1 MEKPIKLW
9 NRNREKKEKEP
20 ETIGGMLRRKHRRK
34 YLLLAGCNL
43 VIIGLLLW
51 QLVTTRMRMEQLDN
65 QLTYLMD
72 TNSTIQGEVSSL
84 QSNIQ
89 STLDEEASIISD
101 YSIETTNVDFAFGTY
116 DVTVHVRPKEYTDNT
131 QAVVYFGTNEYWL
144 QMADNEFTGS
154 MTLNL
159 SDSYDGNV
167 SFLFI
172 NGEKKSTEVLKD
184 YEDYSHVFD
193 KVLYGNLGK
202 FPSYKDGKLKLEG
215 DTQFYLNGNDTF
227 SFKNCNLVVTAGT
240 EEIYRGNMLTG
251 EVVSKKNTDTD
262 NGSDSGPDAGTNPD
276 LDTGNSD
283 NSNPVSDF
291 SNAIN
296 QMIEPDTETSAMI
309 GEEVPVTE
317 QEGTFSVSDVLEV
330 AQDTKVTIRLEAESE
345 DGFVFNYV
353 IFEGRTALPDEEKP
367 DVHVDGW
374 QKAEDYLPYVY
385 TVQDT
390 KGGTRTFE

>member
-1 MEKPIKLW
+1 MKLW
-9 NRNREKKEKEP
+9 NRNRKKKEKEP
-20 ETIGGMLRRKHRRK
+20 ETIGSMLRRKRK
-34 YLLLAGCNL
+34 RSYLLLAGAN
-43 VIIGLLLW
+43 VIIIGLLLW
-51 QLVTTRMRMEQLDN
+51 QLVTTRMRMDQLDN

-72 TNSTIQGEVSSL
+72 TNSTIQGAVSSL

-116 DVTVHVRPKEYTDNT
+116 DVTVHVKPKEYTDNT

-144 QMADNEFTGS
+144 EMADNEFSGS

-184 YEDYSHVFD
+184 YVDYPHVFD

-202 FPSYKDGKLKLEG
+202 FPSYKDGKLKIEG
-215 DTQFYLNGNDTF
+215 DTQYYLNGNDTF
-227 SFKNCNLVVTAGT
+227 TFKSCDLVVTAGT

-251 EVVSKKNTDTD
+251 EVISKKAGDDANSSDP
-262 NGSDSGPDAGTNPD
+262 GSDAGTNPD
-276 LDTGNSD
+276 SDSGNSD
-283 NSNPVSDF
+283 NSNPVSDL
-291 SNAIN
+291 SDAIN
-296 QMIEPDTETSAMI
+296 QIIEPDTETSAMI

-317 QEGTFSVSDVLEV
+317 QEGTFTVSDALEV
-330 AQDTKVTIRLEAESE
+330 AQDTKVTVRLEAESE
-345 DGFVFNYV
+345 DGFVFDYT
-353 IFEGRTALPDEEKP
+353 IFEGRTALPNEEKP
-367 DVHVDGW
+367 DEHVDGW

-385 TVQDT
+385 TVQDA